1 MMTIAG
7 KYEVLERIGGG
18 GQGTVYRVRHLF
30 LEEVRALKVQE
41 DPGQGAGDSVVR
53 VLREGRALARLRHP
67 HIVQVFDL
75 GRDGTQHYLEMEYV
89 DGPNLAQ
96 WLRSS
101 GRPPLRDALTIARQI
116 ASALA
121 YAHALPPVDAAAT
134 SPAGM
139 IHRDIKPSNILLRRG
154 DTIHALLADFG
165 LVKLSDG
172 SDRTQLGSLMGTYR
186 YSAPEQL
193 GLKRDGKRAL
203 VDQRA
208 DVFSLGLVLYE
219 LIEGRPFHGALG
231 SEEVIARLLVDRE
244 PLEPTFSV
252 AVDPE
257 LAALVRAMVQRHPEE
272 RLRGGMT
279 EVVRTLDRVMAR
291 LLAEPSVAAADVSD
305 DDKTQLIAPRGVPDT
320 RGAATAGTGGT
331 KRASEDPTTVSGGAT
346 LVAGGA
352 TAAPPSRP
360 RPAEPPQ
367 PAEPPRRAES
377 SRRAEPARPV
387 AAPSRITWL
396 PWAAGAGLVAAIVA
410 VVLMWPA
417 SSPPPAPRSTPAPT
431 PAPPPTPLRFAAIEP
446 SGAGI
451 VRAPIGER
459 TRFAVTV
466 ADAER
471 HPNVG
476 VVWRMDGR
484 EVGRGTTFEFRA
496 EDGDAGATRSIEAV
510 ASAGDQHANQTWT
523 VSVPGVPPTIVAARP
538 PVVEPTAPVAVAPPT
553 PAATV
558 PAVVSTT
565 LPPTE
570 GSSPTIAARTPATD
584 RVALAQGESVEF
596 SVRLPD
602 EAQPHRY
609 AWFLDGRPVGTDPT
623 WRYRAT
629 PGPAPRAPLKVEVEV
644 TDEQGRTSE
653 RVAWRVDVRMP
664 PPKIVETTP
673 ASRDV
678 RIALGETPEIGVRA
692 TPGRPDAALRYEWRI
707 DRMPARITKQGTLAI
722 PYDLAVGK
730 HTIEVIAVDDEEERR
745 SAPQKFTVTV
755 SAPAA
760 PAAVAATPP
769 VDRRTSTPREPRA
782 ASVEPTPPS
791 SGRVSEAEAR
801 QWMDRVRSAWDRKDR
816 NALRELGELPD
827 GKVPRGKVTIG
838 EASIIIDAAGAN
850 VWYDRIEDGV
860 TASKRARLV
869 RDASGRV
876 IRR

>member
-1 MMTIAG
+1 MPTTIAG

-41 DPGQGAGDSVVR
+41 DPGQGATDSVVR

-96 WLRSS
+96 WLRTA
-101 GRPPLRDALTIARQI
+101 GRPSLRDALTIARQI

-121 YAHALPPVDAAAT
+121 YAHALPPVDPT
-134 SPAGM
+134 STSAGM

-154 DTIHALLADFG
+154 ETIHALLADFG

-193 GLKRDGKRAL
+193 GLKRDGKRAV

-252 AVDPE
+252 PVDPE
-257 LAALVRAMVQRHPEE
+257 LVTLVRAMVQRHPEE
-272 RLRGGMT
+272 RLQGGMT
-279 EVVRTLDRVMAR
+279 EVVRTLDRAMTR
-291 LLAEPSVAAADVSD
+291 LPSEPKVVPHDASD
-305 DDKTQLIAPRGVPDT
+305 DDRTQLIGVIPPAVQTTRNAASAGRG
-320 RGAATAGTGGT
+320 GG
-331 KRASEDPTTVSGGAT
+331 RPASEDATAVSAGAT
-346 LVAGGA
+346 MVVGRA
-352 TAAPPSRP
+352 TSVSPPAVPPAAVPPSRP
-360 RPAEPPQ
+360 RTVETP
-367 PAEPPRRAES
+367 
-377 SRRAEPARPV
+377 RPV
-387 AAPSRITWL
+387 APTPRVAWL
-396 PWAAGAGLVAAIVA
+396 PWVAGAGLAAVIAA
-410 VVLMWPA
+410 VVVLWPTSA
-417 SSPPPAPRSTPAPT
+417 PPPKSLPT
-431 PAPPPTPLRFAAIEP
+431 PAPVPSPAPPLAPLRFAAIDP
-446 SGAGI
+446 AGTAALR
-451 VRAPIGER
+451 VPIGER
-459 TRFAVTV
+459 ERFAVTV
-466 ADAER
+466 AEADR
-471 HPNVG
+471 HPDVG
-476 VVWRMDGR
+476 VVWHLDGR
-484 EVGRGTTFEFRA
+484 EAGRGTTFEFRP
-496 EDGDAGATRSIEAV
+496 EEGDGGATRTIEAV
-510 ASAGDQHANQTWT
+510 ARAADERVSQTWT
-523 VSVPGVPPTIVAARP
+523 VSVPAVPVTIVAARP
-538 PVVEPTAPVAVAPPT
+538 DVEPAPPVAVVAPTTPPATVAPAVPT
-553 PAATV
+553 P
-558 PAVVSTT
+558 P
-565 LPPTE
+565 PPTE
-570 GSSPTIAARTPATD
+570 GSLAIAARNPAVD
-584 RVALAQGESVEF
+584 RIALAQGDSVEF
-596 SVRLPD
+596 SVRPAD
-602 EAQPHRY
+602 EAGHYRY

-629 PGPAPRAPLKVEVEV
+629 PGPVARVPIKVEVEV
-644 TDEQGRTSE
+644 ADEQGRTSE
-653 RVAWRVDVRMP
+653 RIAWRIDVRTP
-664 PPKIVETTP
+664 PPKIVATTP
-673 ASRDV
+673 ASRDL
-678 RIALGETPEIGVRA
+678 RIALGETPELGVRA
-692 TPGRPDAALRYEWRI
+692 TPGRPDAPLRYEWRI
-707 DRMPARITKQGTLAI
+707 DRMPARISKQGTLAI

-730 HTIEVIAVDDEEERR
+730 HTIEVIAVDDEEDRS

-760 PAAVAATPP
+760 PPAPP
-769 VDRRTSTPREPRA
+769 VERRTTSTPPAPRA
-782 ASVEPTPPS
+782 ASVEPTPTA

-850 VWYDRIEDGV
+850 VWYERVEDGV

-869 RDASGRV
+869 RDASGKV
-876 IRR
+876 MRR